1 MRFRKRN
8 TTLKINNDSSF
19 KDFYQEYDEETYK
32 DWGDRIA
39 REHREKHKRK
49 YHIPDG
55 RNSKKQKC
63 DDEAEEARKEAF
75 QRKLEREHNEYIER
89 IKQARKEK
97 EIKSMLELKETYELQ
112 CKKLFY
118 ESKTIKDIGYS
129 DIPWPCRKETGL
141 KGMKDFLLCNVNKSD
156 TKNLKKYL
164 RDQQVRWH
172 PDKFMQK
179 CGHLI
184 DENQKEKIMKRVNQ
198 VSQELNRVIDE
209 VLGD

>member
-1 MRFRKRN
+1 MRFRKKHHAEN
-8 TTLKINNDSSF
+8 YTIIFSF
-19 KDFYQEYDEETYK
+19 VDFYQEYDEETYK

-39 REHREKHKRK
+39 QEHKEKHKRK

-63 DDEAEEARKEAF
+63 DDEADKARKEAF
-75 QRKLEREHNEYIER
+75 QRKLEKEHNEYIER

-97 EIKSMLELKETYELQ
+97 EIKCMLELKETYELQ
-112 CKKLFY
+112 CKKLFS
-118 ESKTIKDIGYS
+118 ESKNIKNIGYS
-129 DIPWPCRKETGL
+129 DIPWPYQKETGI
-141 KGMKDFLLCNVNKSD
+141 KGMKDFLLCNVNQSD

-172 PDKFMQK
+172 PDKFVQK
-179 CGHLI
+179 CGHLLN
-184 DENQKEKIMKRVNQ
+184 ENQKEKIMKRVNQ

-209 VLGD
+209 VLGN